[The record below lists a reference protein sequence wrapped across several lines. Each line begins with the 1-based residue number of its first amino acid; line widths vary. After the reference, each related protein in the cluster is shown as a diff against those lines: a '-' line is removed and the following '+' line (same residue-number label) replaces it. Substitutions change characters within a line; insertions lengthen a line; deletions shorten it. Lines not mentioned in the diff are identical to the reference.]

1 MKVVLGHPYIG
12 RGGSEAVVMW
22 LIEALKHDHE
32 VTVLTTGGWELAEL
46 NAYYG
51 TQVKKDEVKIRIAP
65 VPWPVSNFSAAAL
78 RGAFF
83 QRFACRVAGE
93 YDIRISAYSPIDWSL
108 PAIHFIAD
116 FSWHRELRERFDP
129 LTPGYI
135 YRDTVL
141 RRAYLAL
148 ADACVPRSGRDVL
161 RDDSLI
167 ANSRWTAYQIRQA
180 CGIECAGVI
189 YPPVWTE
196 FPSVSWGEKE
206 NAFVMIGRISAEK
219 RIEEAIEILE
229 AVRARGHDVHLRI
242 CGEIGEDQYG
252 YSISQ
257 LCRERADWI
266 VMEGRVSGARKI
278 RTLTHCRYGIQMRSA
293 EPFGISVA
301 EMVKAGAIVFT
312 PNNGGQKEIL
322 AHPDLLFANNDDA
335 LDKICMVLASRP
347 RQNEIRQHLSGQ
359 ALQFTSTAFM
369 RDTCDALKGK
379 NTDEHERYSGLHNGN
394 H

>member
-1 MKVVLGHPYIG
+1 
-12 RGGSEAVVMW
+12 MW

-32 VTVLTTGGWELAEL
+32 VTVLTSGGWELAEL

-51 TQVKKDEVKIRIAP
+51 TEVEEDQIKVRLAP
-65 VPWPVSNFSAAAL
+65 IPWPVCNFSAAAL

-83 QRFACRVAGE
+83 QRCAQKVAGD
-93 YDIRISAYSPIDWSL
+93 YDLRISPYSPIDWSL

-141 RRAYLAL
+141 RRAYLGL
-148 ADACVPRSGRDVL
+148 AAACVPHSGRDVL
-161 RDDSLI
+161 RDDLVI
-167 ANSRWTAYQIRQA
+167 ANSRWTAYQIQQT
-180 CGIECAGVI
+180 CGVECAGVI

-196 FPSVSWGEKE
+196 FPSVSWEEKE
-206 NAFVMIGRISAEK
+206 DAFVMIGRIAAEK
-219 RIEEAIEILE
+219 RIEEAITILE
-229 AVRARGHDVHLRI
+229 GVRAHGHAVRLHI

-252 YSISQ
+252 CSIAQ

-266 VMEGRVSGARKI
+266 VMEGRVSGARKTQI
-278 RTLTHCRYGIQMRSA
+278 LTHCRYGIQMRSA

-301 EMVKAGAIVFT
+301 EMVKAGAIVFA
-312 PNNGGQKEIL
+312 PNNGGQTEIL
-322 AHPDLLFANNDDA
+322 DHPDLLFVDNDDA
-335 LDKICMVLASRP
+335 LDRICVVLASAH
-347 RQNEIRQHLSGQ
+347 RQNDIRGHLSGQ

-369 RDTCDALKGK
+369 RNTCDSLRG
-379 NTDEHERYSGLHNGN
+379 NITDEHERHSGIHNSY